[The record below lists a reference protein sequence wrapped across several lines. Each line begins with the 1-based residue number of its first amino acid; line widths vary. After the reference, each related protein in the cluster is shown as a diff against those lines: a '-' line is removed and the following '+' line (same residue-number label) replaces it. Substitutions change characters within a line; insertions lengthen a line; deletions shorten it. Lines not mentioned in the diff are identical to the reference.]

1 MLSLHDALPIAVTS
15 PLTRLHRPVL
25 HGVQGVG
32 KSSILRAVA
41 RILDADLYDLR
52 LVQVESTDIR
62 GLTVVDP
69 VTGTTKHMR
78 PEFLPVYTTDK
89 GAKKT
94 IVFLDEI
101 LDADDRLRKDAFE
114 LILDNRV
121 GPHLMGHNGYLDRN
135 IVVQGTSVSVSVARG
150 GRRIIKNKTT
160 SQA

>member
-69 VTGTTKHMR
+69 VPGTTKHMR

-89 GAKKT
+89 GET
-94 IVFLDEI
+94 TNIVFIDQNLT
-101 LDADDRLRKDAFE
+101 DAERLLKAPSE
-114 LILDNRV
+114 LNHHPCAGQHLIL
-121 GPHLMGHNGYLDRN
+121 
-135 IVVQGTSVSVSVARG
+135 QKTVSYG
-150 GRRIIKNKTT
+150 NETT
-160 SQA
+160 TLLN